1 MVQKIRTEQVTHRAV
16 AEALLDERRR
26 TVLAAFLRPT
36 TVSAAAR
43 HLNRPLNTVK
53 YHLQKLLHLGLLRLA
68 AVAEG
73 QEAGPTKYVACA
85 THFFVPYALTSA
97 HWPQEMLELV
107 HQDWERQLQ
116 AALLHSAQQEV
127 EKRGLWGVQIVQS
140 GASLTLEHAVWS
152 AGWNFTHPDAP
163 AVLDMF
169 DTLSLDYA
177 DAKAFQQELL
187 QLVSRYRRKGGAQA
201 HLLRL
206 TLTPQVE
213 S

>member
-1 MVQKIRTEQVTHRAV
+1 MVQEIRTEQVKHREV
-16 AEALLDERRR
+16 AGTLLDERRR
-26 TVLAAFLRPT
+26 TVLAAFLTPT
-36 TVSAAAR
+36 TLSTAAR
-43 HLNRPLNTVK
+43 HLNQPLNTVK
-53 YHLQKLLHLGLLRLA
+53 YHLQKLLHLGLLGPV
-68 AVAEG
+68 AVAEDE
-73 QEAGPTKYVACA
+73 EAGPPKYVACA
-85 THFFVPYALTSA
+85 TRFFVPYALTPA
-97 HWPQEMLELV
+97 HWPQEMLELM
-107 HQDWERQLQ
+107 HQGWERQLQ

-140 GASLTLEHAVWS
+140 GDSLTLEHAVWS
-152 AGWNFTHPDAP
+152 AGWNFTHPDAL
-163 AVLDMF
+163 AVLDVF

-187 QLVSRYRRKGGAQA
+187 RLVSRYRRKGGAQR